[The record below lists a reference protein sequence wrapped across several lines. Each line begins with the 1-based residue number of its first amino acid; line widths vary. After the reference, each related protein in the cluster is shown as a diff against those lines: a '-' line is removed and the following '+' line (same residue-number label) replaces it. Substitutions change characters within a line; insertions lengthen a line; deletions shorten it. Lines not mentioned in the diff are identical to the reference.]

1 MQSPAETIDTD
12 GIFLPAHLPLQD
24 PPRHR
29 INVGWGIPLQ
39 YAGVVSEFPTVQFD
53 MLKVEGLGIAAQ
65 LGIRMAGSLG
75 AFIWCSLGTGAPS
88 SP

>member
-1 MQSPAETIDTD
+1 VQSPAETIDTD
-12 GIFLPAHLPLQD
+12 GMFLPAHLSLQD
-24 PPRHR
+24 PPPRHR

-39 YAGVVSEFPTVQFD
+39 YTGLVSEFPTVQSD
-53 MLKVEGLGIAAQ
+53 MLEGLGIAAQ

-75 AFIWCSLGTGAPS
+75 EFIWCSLGTGAPS